1 MYELLSATS
10 ALKTVLSV
18 VVALLILLATI
29 TVHEFGHY
37 IVGKIFKF
45 KIKEF
50 AIGMGPAIY
59 KKTKKNGEVFSIRI
73 FPLGGFC
80 AFEGE
85 DEDDETVKKK
95 NEKLAEKGLLK
106 TETSDKT
113 DDNAEDFP
121 VKCGGIYGESEY
133 NAYETSGGAFSAQKE
148 ESTPRE
154 KAAQNSVSDAKKT
167 PKTLSKDA
175 FNNKPPWQRILVL
188 LAGATFNFVIAVL
201 IVIIYF
207 TAYGHFGFMAYEIK
221 APQNATESSYML
233 DGKDVLL
240 EINGKF
246 LYFTTD
252 INDALGGKK
261 KGDMVSVTVQ
271 RENGKKETINVVLRE
286 DVNPTSDYDVN
297 PALRALGV
305 ASVLKLSTEEGCVL
319 KDGNYVYRFYDKP
332 ERIDCTRIYTLD
344 DLYLRLKDL
353 EAGGTIQLIVQDV
366 DNDGEND
373 IVTLTAPLNYD
384 TVDKTDKAA
393 VLGAFGIK
401 NEERLSYQVSTQSVR
416 FGFFEGIGRAVVYSF
431 KTVGVT
437 LKSFWQLLTGK
448 LGLSMVSGPIGT
460 ITVTSQYVSLGFK
473 YVMNIASMIGL
484 SVAIFNLLPIPALD
498 GARAV
503 FVVVEWIRKKPVNRN
518 VEGMIHFVGLIV
530 LLLFAVTVDL
540 LKLF

>member
-18 VVALLILLATI
+18 VVAILILLATI

-95 NEKLAEKGLLK
+95 NAKLAEKGLLK

-113 DDNAEDFP
+113 GDNAEDFP
-121 VKCGGIYGESEY
+121 FKTGGIYGESEY
-133 NAYETSGGAFSAQKE
+133 NAHETSDEAFSAQKE

-188 LAGATFNFVIAVL
+188 LAGATFNFVVAVL